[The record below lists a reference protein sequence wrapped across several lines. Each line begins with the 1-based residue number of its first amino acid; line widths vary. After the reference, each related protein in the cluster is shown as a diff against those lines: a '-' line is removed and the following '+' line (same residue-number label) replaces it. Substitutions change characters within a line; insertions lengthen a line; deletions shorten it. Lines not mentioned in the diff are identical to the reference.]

1 MRKQERH
8 RWIEKIITETDV
20 TKQEE
25 LVALLLERNIPV
37 TQATISRDIK
47 EMKLVKVPNSDKT
60 YKYNMPTKNKTEQR
74 RLEKLLKNAFVDITQ
89 MDKMISLTTKPG
101 SGFALGNLIDEV
113 YNAEIFTVMS
123 NDDKILIITKTEKQA
138 VELEKKL
145 LEIV

>member
-113 YNAEIFTVMS
+113 YNAEIFTVIS

>member
-8 RWIEKIITETDV
+8 RWIEKIITEKDV

-25 LVALLLERNIPV
+25 LVAILLEHNIPV

-47 EMKLVKVPNSDKT
+47 EMKLVKVPNGEKI
-60 YKYNMPTKNKTEQR
+60 YKYNMPTKNKTGQV
-74 RLEKLLKNAFVDITQ
+74 RLEKLLKNSFVDITQ
-89 MDKMISLTTKPG
+89 MDKMISLITKPG

-113 YNAEIFTVMS
+113 YKADIFTVMS

-138 VELEKKL
+138 IELEKKL

>member
-8 RWIEKIITETDV
+8 RWIEKIITEKDV

>member
-8 RWIEKIITETDV
+8 RWIEKIITEKDV

-47 EMKLVKVPNSDKT
+47 EMKLVKVPNSDKI

>member
-8 RWIEKIITETDV
+8 RWIEKIITEKDV

-25 LVALLLERNIPV
+25 LVAILLEHNIPV

-47 EMKLVKVPNSDKT
+47 EMKLVKVPNGEKI
-60 YKYNMPTKNKTEQR
+60 YKYTMPTKNKTGQV
-74 RLEKLLKNAFVDITQ
+74 RLEKLLKNSFVDITQ
-89 MDKMISLTTKPG
+89 MDKMISLITKPG

-113 YNAEIFTVMS
+113 YKADIFTVMS

-138 VELEKKL
+138 IELEKKL